1 MLVISASIVIGF
13 ILLLLNHMII
23 FSTLIVSLCFLFQ
36 LPKVLRHRAYPP
48 SGGDLH
54 GSEVRDDR
62 CGACLP
68 VLSQP
73 GEAYSR
79 SLALL
84 ESSVSGKSLFFKGCR
99 ILLLVSFKV
108 LN

>member
-36 LPKVLRHRAYPP
+36 LPKVLWHRAYPP